1 MHNCISF
8 RYDPQM
14 SLPDTDMSLSD
25 LQQYWWFV
33 SNSWSLE
40 ISARAQKQRTG
51 VAVVNKSVVSANLIF
66 NLFPYQWEG
75 TLSEISICLVVWLF
89 YWFCWSC
96 LFLICSLFSVKK
108 LYHFHKRVNHLA
120 LHPYN
125 IYFVQVVNK
134 QGSFNYFSWCY
145 EAKFA

>member
-1 MHNCISF
+1 
-8 RYDPQM
+8 M

-51 VAVVNKSVVSANLIF
+51 VAVVNKSVVYANLIF

-75 TLSEISICLVVWLF
+75 TLSEMSICLVVLLVLLILF
-89 YWFCWSC
+89 VSD
-96 LFLICSLFSVKK
+96 LQLV
-108 LYHFHKRVNHLA
+108 
-120 LHPYN
+120 
-125 IYFVQVVNK
+125 
-134 QGSFNYFSWCY
+134 FN
-145 EAKFA
+145 